1 MSSEAYV
8 GTAKRTFQQA
18 LIHMLEADYRL
29 VGSRRVLELMAEDVE
44 KLVASFYPLTEHV
57 PSGWMVFT
65 GSEASGEKVH
75 PGQRATDHSLR
86 TITWPVL
93 LAEDLRELA
102 SSPETQV
109 VRQKLLRKRL
119 IRLIEHGWQHPQGPV
134 LLTLADLAAMLGL
147 STIQVSHLLKQ
158 AREETG
164 KTLLTKGYYFDQ
176 GMRPTHKQEIIALY
190 EQGINEIDIARRTKH
205 SIKSVGRYIRDYER
219 VRMMV
224 AKGTPPGQVSQ
235 LLDMQP
241 GMVKAYTEMA
251 DRYHPGV
258 AKQTD
263 HPGESMVT

>member
-1 MSSEAYV
+1 MANVEARQLTKVLIANRGEIAVRVLRGLGDLGLASAVVFSEAD
-8 GTAKRTFQQA
+8 R
-18 LIHMLEADYRL
+18 D
-29 VGSRRVLELMAEDVE
+29 S
-44 KLVASFYPLTEHV
+44 
-57 PSGWMVFT
+57 
-65 GSEASGEKVH
+65 
-75 PGQRATDHSLR
+75 
-86 TITWPVL
+86 WPVL

-241 GMVKAYTEMA
+241 G
-251 DRYHPGV
+251 RV
-258 AKQTD
+258 AAIASAAS
-263 HPGESMVT
+263 E